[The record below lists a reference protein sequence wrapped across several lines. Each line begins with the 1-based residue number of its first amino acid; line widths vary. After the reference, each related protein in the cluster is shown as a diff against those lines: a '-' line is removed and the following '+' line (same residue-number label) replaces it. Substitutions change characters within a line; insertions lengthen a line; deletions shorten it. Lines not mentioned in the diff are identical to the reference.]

1 MMNTE
6 ERSVQNE
13 PTGKNTT
20 KPKRKKKRS
29 NVKPEGF
36 HEFEALAKGILEG
49 QDVSYFEWLHKKHQE
64 VVLHFNLSNKDFI
77 AEMAREV
84 D

>member
-1 MMNTE
+1 MNTE
-6 ERSVQNE
+6 ESSVQNE
-13 PTGKNTT
+13 PTGKRITT

-36 HEFEALAKGILEG
+36 QEFEALAKGILEG
-49 QDVSYFEWLHKKHQE
+49 QDLSYFEWLHKKHQE